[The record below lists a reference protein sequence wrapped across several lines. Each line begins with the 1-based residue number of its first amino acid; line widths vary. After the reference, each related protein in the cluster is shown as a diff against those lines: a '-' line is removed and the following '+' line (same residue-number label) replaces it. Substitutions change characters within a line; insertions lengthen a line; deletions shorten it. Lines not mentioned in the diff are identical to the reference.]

1 MNLNLN
7 LNLGAEL
14 RLFVDQRA
22 PNQNLTRRDNP
33 LFLLLWL
40 RFQGCPRLRG
50 SSSTSP
56 HL

>member
-1 MNLNLN
+1 MNLN